1 MRAFLLFVFVL
12 AFSVAAVDE
21 ANAFRFSPFRA
32 KFEPSGDGANQL
44 FTVENNTGEPA
55 SVQIRIMTRDV
66 DVDGG
71 EKNADAEKDFMIYP
85 AQLVLEPHAS
95 RSVRVQWVGA
105 PNLKEEKAYRII
117 AEQLPV
123 NLDKKKPKT
132 SAVKFL
138 VSYRGALFV
147 TPPGLAHNVTLDFS
161 GTTQDATGKRVLEI
175 VLHNRGTQH
184 ALLRNLK
191 LDIKDDKNNTVSLS
205 GENQL
210 KGVTGEGIL
219 AGHRRQFVIPRPE
232 GLSGKVKHIDFTFD
246 KQAF

>member
-1 MRAFLLFVFVL
+1 MRNILFFAFVL
-12 AFSVAAVDE
+12 LLSVVIVNE

-44 FTVENNTGEPA
+44 FTVENNTDEPA
-55 SVQIRIMTRDV
+55 SVQLRITAREI

-71 EKNADAEKDFMIYP
+71 EKNVDADKDFMIYP
-85 AQLVLEPHAS
+85 AQMVLEPHTS
-95 RSVRVQWVGA
+95 RSVRVQWAGDA
-105 PNLKEEKAYRII
+105 DLKEERAYRIV

-123 NLDKKKPKT
+123 NLDKQKPKT

-138 VSYRGALFV
+138 VTYRGALFV
-147 TPPGLAHNVTLDFS
+147 TPPGLAQDVKVDFAGQITNAS
-161 GTTQDATGKRVLEI
+161 GKQMLEI

-191 LDIKDDKNNTVSLS
+191 LNIKDNKGNTITLS
-205 GENQL
+205 GEDQL

-219 AGHRRQFVIPRPE
+219 AGHRRQFLMPWPKD
-232 GLSGKVKHIDFTFD
+232 LNGKPTHIDFTYD

>member
-1 MRAFLLFVFVL
+1 MRALLFFIFVATL
-12 AFSVAAVDE
+12 SIAAVHE
-21 ANAFRFSPFRA
+21 AGAFRFSPFRA

-44 FTVENNTGEPA
+44 FTVENNTDQPA
-55 SVQIRIMTRDV
+55 TVQIRITTREV

-71 EKNADAEKDFMIYP
+71 EQNVDDEKDFMIYP
-85 AQLVLEPHAS
+85 AQMVLEPHAS
-95 RSVRVQWVGA
+95 RSVRVQWAGD
-105 PNLKEEKAYRII
+105 PNLKEEKAYRIV

-123 NLDKKKPKT
+123 NLDKENPKT

-147 TPPGLAHNVTLDFS
+147 TPPGLASNVTLDFT
-161 GTTQDATGKRVLEI
+161 GEIKDAAGNRMLEI

-191 LDIKDDKNNTVSLS
+191 LDIKDDRGNSLTLV
-205 GENQL
+205 GDDQL

-219 AGHRRQFVIPRPE
+219 AGHRRRFVMPWPK
-232 GLSGKVKHIDFTFD
+232 GLAGVPKHIDVAFD
-246 KQAF
+246 NQAF

>member
-1 MRAFLLFVFVL
+1 MRALLLFVFIL
-12 AFSVAAVDE
+12 TFSVAAVHE
-21 ANAFRFSPFRA
+21 ASAFRFSPFRA
-32 KFEPSGDGANQL
+32 KFEPSGVGANQL
-44 FTVENNTGEPA
+44 FTVENNTGEPT

-85 AQLVLEPHAS
+85 AQLVLKPHAS
-95 RSVRVQWVGA
+95 RSVRVQWVGD

-132 SAVKFL
+132 STVKFL

-161 GTTQDATGKRVLEI
+161 GTTQDATGRKILEI

-184 ALLRNLK
+184 AMLRDLK
-191 LDIKDDKNNTVSLS
+191 LDIRDDKGNTVSLA
-205 GENQL
+205 GESQL
-210 KGVTGEGIL
+210 KGITGEGIL
-219 AGHRRQFVIPRPE
+219 AKHRRRFMIPRPE

>member
-1 MRAFLLFVFVL
+1 MRALLFFVFVL
-12 AFSVAAVDE
+12 TFSVAAMHE
-21 ANAFRFSPFRA
+21 ADAFRFSPFRA
-32 KFEPSGDGANQL
+32 KFEPSGSGANQL
-44 FTVENNTGEPA
+44 FTVENNTGEPV
-55 SVQIRIMTRDV
+55 SVQIRIATREV

-71 EKNADAEKDFMIYP
+71 EKNTDAEKDFMIYP

-95 RSVRVQWVGA
+95 RSVRVQWVGD

-123 NLDKKKPKT
+123 NLDKKQPKA

-147 TPPGLAHNVTLDFS
+147 TPPGLAQNVTLDFS
-161 GTTQDATGKRVLEI
+161 GATQDATGRKVLEI

-184 ALLRNLK
+184 AMLRNLK
-191 LDIKDDKNNTVSLS
+191 LDIRDDKGNTVTLA

-219 AGHRRQFVIPRPE
+219 ARHRRQFMIPWPK
-232 GLSGKVKHIDFTFD
+232 GLTGTLTHIGFTFD
-246 KQAF
+246 KRAF

>member
-1 MRAFLLFVFVL
+1 MRNLLFAFVLTLSMVFVQEAQ
-12 AFSVAAVDE
+12 AFT
-21 ANAFRFSPFRA
+21 FSPFRV
-32 KFEPSGDGANQL
+32 KFEPAGAGANQL
-44 FTVENNTGEPA
+44 FTVENDTNTPA
-55 SVQIRIMTRDV
+55 SVQIRIVTREV
-66 DVDGG
+66 GVDGG
-71 EKNADAEKDFMIYP
+71 EKNTDAEKDFTIYP
-85 AQLVLEPHAS
+85 AQMVLKPHAK
-95 RSVRVQWVGA
+95 RSVRVQWLGD
-105 PNLKEEKAYRII
+105 PKLKEEKAYRII

-123 NLDKKKPKT
+123 NLDKEKPKT

-147 TPPGLAHNVTLDFS
+147 TPPGLAHNVTLDFT
-161 GTTQDATGKRVLEI
+161 GTTQDATGKKMLEI

-191 LDIKDDKNNTVSLS
+191 LDIKDDKGNTASLA

-219 AGHRRQFVIPRPE
+219 AKHRRRFMVPRPD
-232 GLSGKVKHIDFTFD
+232 GLAGKVKHIDFTFD

>member
-1 MRAFLLFVFVL
+1 MRHILSFVFVL
-12 AFSVAAVDE
+12 MFSAVVAQE
-21 ANAFRFSPFRA
+21 AHAFRFLPFRI
-32 KFEPSGDGANQL
+32 KFEPSGAGANQL
-44 FTVENNTGEPA
+44 FTVENNSNART
-55 SVQIRIMTRDV
+55 SVQIRIMTREV

-71 EKNADAEKDFMIYP
+71 EKNADAEKDFTIFP
-85 AQLVLEPHAS
+85 AQMVLEPHAK
-95 RSVRVQWVGA
+95 RSVRVQWVGD
-105 PNLKEEKAYRII
+105 PKLKEEKAYRII

-123 NLDKKKPKT
+123 HLDKEKPKT

-147 TPPGLAHNVTLDFS
+147 TPPGLAHNITLDFS
-161 GTTQDATGKRVLEI
+161 GATQDATGKKMLEI

-191 LDIKDDKNNTVSLS
+191 LDIKDDNGNTVSLA

-210 KGVTGEGIL
+210 KGITGEGLLAKHRGRFIIPWPERL
-219 AGHRRQFVIPRPE
+219 AGK
-232 GLSGKVKHIDFTFD
+232 LTHIDFTFD

>member
-1 MRAFLLFVFVL
+1 MRKLIFIFVL
-12 AFSVAAVDE
+12 VLSTAFVHE
-21 ANAFRFSPFRA
+21 AQAFRFSPFRV
-32 KFEPSGDGANQL
+32 KFEPSGAGANQL
-44 FTVENNTGEPA
+44 FTVENDTNVPA
-55 SVQIRIMTRDV
+55 SVQMRIVTREV

-71 EKNADAEKDFMIYP
+71 EKNTDAEKDFTIYP
-85 AQLVLEPHAS
+85 AQMVLKPHTK
-95 RSVRVQWVGA
+95 RSVRVQWLGN
-105 PNLKEEKAYRII
+105 PKLKEEKAYRII

-123 NLDKKKPKT
+123 NLDKERPKT

-147 TPPGLAHNVTLDFS
+147 TPPDLTHNVTLDFS
-161 GTTQDATGKRVLEI
+161 GTTQDATGKKMLEI

-191 LDIKDDKNNTVSLS
+191 LDIKDDKGNSVSLD

-219 AGHRRQFVIPRPE
+219 AKHRRRFTVPRPD
-232 GLSGKVKHIDFTFD
+232 GLAGKVQRIDFTFD
-246 KQAF
+246 KQA